1 MNSQI
6 EKNKKSS
13 LQDAKVVAL
22 CINELILWRI
32 ILSEQFRILTARQH
46 VRERIGMYMGSSSQ
60 EKIERFVLGKWSTAS
75 YVPAL
80 SKMVDE
86 ILDNSI
92 DEAIRTQFKFANKI
106 DVSVKNGVIVV
117 RDNGRGIPQ
126 DEIHDEASGDKIL
139 RPVAAWTRVN
149 AGTSFD
155 DERVTIG
162 TNGVGSAATNFLSA
176 KFVGRTWQNG
186 NRVEVRCK
194 NGGEITGDIKIT
206 EIDDKSSGTEVSFVP
221 DYSLFEVDSLDDL
234 DTIALIEDRM
244 ISLQMAFPE
253 IAFSFNRRRIKVN
266 DLKKYAKLFVGDDG
280 DFVLDKTENLSFFY
294 APSED
299 GFRSNSFVNGVNTR
313 QGGTY
318 VDFLTNGV
326 LEELGTMIKR
336 KHKIEV
342 AKSTI
347 KNGLTFVMF
356 ARNFV
361 NPKFDSQTKER
372 LTNPMTNV
380 RDHSVE
386 SGSKEFAFI
395 ARKIMS
401 MESIIDP
408 IIEAQLAKKIAADK
422 RAANAAQK
430 KLRKVKVAKHISANK
445 DDATLK
451 IVEGD
456 SAMGFLLKVRDAN
469 KVGAYP
475 LRGVI
480 QNTWDMKPADV
491 LKNKELS
498 ELISVLGLDIT
509 NPNSVDDMAYKYIA
523 TLTDADHDGIGHI
536 SPLLIAF
543 FYKFWP
549 RLLTEK
555 KVKITR
561 TPIMISTKGKDVK
574 WFYTY
579 EEVSEFKQ
587 NNNGWKH
594 RYIKGL
600 GSLQETEYDQIINK
614 PVYDTVTVDDAKTF
628 EMMFGKNSQL
638 RKDYMMA

>member
-1 MNSQI
+1 M
-6 EKNKKSS
+6 
-13 LQDAKVVAL
+13 
-22 CINELILWRI
+22 
-32 ILSEQFRILTARQH
+32 SEDFRILTARQH
-46 VRERIGMYMGSSSQ
+46 VRERIGMYMGSSSK
-60 EKIERFVLGKWSTAS
+60 EDIERFVMGEWKTSY

-86 ILDNSI
+86 ILDNAI
-92 DEAIRTQFKFANKI
+92 DEAIRTNFKFANKI
-106 DVSVKNGVIVV
+106 DVSVKNGVVV
-117 RDNGRGIPQ
+117 VTDNGRGIPQ
-126 DEIHDEASGDKIL
+126 DEIFDEASGDKIL

-162 TNGVGSAATNFLSA
+162 TNGVGSAATNFLSS
-176 KFVGRTWQNG
+176 KFVGKTWCKG
-186 NRVEVRCK
+186 KRVEVRCK
-194 NGGEITGDIKIT
+194 DGGDSIDVQVKTG
-206 EIDDKSSGTEVSFVP
+206 IDGSGTEVSFVP
-221 DYSLFEVDSLDDL
+221 DYSLFEVEDLDAL
-234 DTIALIEDRM
+234 DTIALVEDRM
-244 ISLQMAFPE
+244 LNLQMAFPE
-253 IAFSFNRRRIKVN
+253 IAFSFNKRRIKVN
-266 DLKKYAKLFVGDDG
+266 DLKKYAKLFVGEEG
-280 DFVLDKTENLSFFY
+280 EFIIEKTENLSFFY
-294 APSED
+294 ASSED

-326 LEELGTMIKR
+326 LDELGTMIKR

-356 ARNFV
+356 ARNFT

-372 LTNPMTNV
+372 LTNPMSNV
-380 RDHSVE
+380 REHTIEAGIKDAAS
-386 SGSKEFAFI
+386 I
-395 ARKIMS
+395 ARKILNTP
-401 MESIIDP
+401 SIIDP
-408 IIEAQLAKKIAADK
+408 IVEAQLAKKIAADR
-422 RAANAAQK
+422 RAATLAQK
-430 KLRKVKVAKHISANK
+430 KLRKVKVAKHISANR

-456 SAMGFLLKVRDAN
+456 SAMGFLLKVRDPN

-480 QNTWDMKPADV
+480 MNTWDMKPADV

-498 ELISVLGLDIT
+498 ELVSVLGLDIT
-509 NPNSVDDMAYKYIA
+509 NPNSIDDMTYKHIA
-523 TLTDADHDGIGHI
+523 ILTDADHDGIGHI

-549 RLLTEK
+549 RLLLEK

-561 TPIMISTKGKDVK
+561 TPIMISTKAKSVK
-574 WFYTY
+574 WFYAY
-579 EEVSEFKQ
+579 EEASEFKSNQ
-587 NNNGWKH
+587 SGWKH

-600 GSLQETEYDQIINK
+600 GSLQEDEYSTIINQ

-628 EMMFGKNSQL
+628 EMMFGKESQL

>member
-1 MNSQI
+1 M
-6 EKNKKSS
+6 
-13 LQDAKVVAL
+13 
-22 CINELILWRI
+22 
-32 ILSEQFRILTARQH
+32 SEDFRILTARQH
-46 VRERIGMYMGSSSQ
+46 VRERIGMYMGSSSK
-60 EKIERFVLGKWSTAS
+60 EDIERFVMGEWKTSY

-86 ILDNSI
+86 ILDNAI
-92 DEAIRTQFKFANKI
+92 DEAIRTNFKFANKI
-106 DVSVKNGVIVV
+106 DVSVKNGVVV
-117 RDNGRGIPQ
+117 VTDNGRGIPQ
-126 DEIHDEASGDKIL
+126 DEIFDEASGDKIL

-162 TNGVGSAATNFLSA
+162 TNGVGSAATNFLSS
-176 KFVGRTWQNG
+176 KFVGKTWCKG
-186 NRVEVRCK
+186 KRVEVRCK
-194 NGGEITGDIKIT
+194 NGGDDVDVSVKTG
-206 EIDDKSSGTEVSFVP
+206 IDGSGTEVSFVP
-221 DYSLFEVDSLDDL
+221 DYSLFEVEDLDAL
-234 DTIALIEDRM
+234 DTIALVEDRM
-244 ISLQMAFPE
+244 LNLQMAFPE
-253 IAFSFNRRRIKVN
+253 IAFSFNKRRIKVN
-266 DLKKYAKLFVGDDG
+266 DLKKYAKLFVGEEG
-280 DFVLDKTENLSFFY
+280 EFIIEKTENLSFFY
-294 APSED
+294 ASSED

-326 LEELGTMIKR
+326 LDELGTMIKR

-356 ARNFV
+356 ARNFT

-372 LTNPMTNV
+372 LTNPMSNV
-380 RDHSVE
+380 REHTIEAGIKDAAS
-386 SGSKEFAFI
+386 I
-395 ARKIMS
+395 ARKILNTP
-401 MESIIDP
+401 SIIDP
-408 IIEAQLAKKIAADK
+408 IVEAQLAKKIAADR
-422 RAANAAQK
+422 RAATLAQK
-430 KLRKVKVAKHISANK
+430 KLRKVKVAKHISANR

-456 SAMGFLLKVRDAN
+456 SAMGFLLKVRDPN

-480 QNTWDMKPADV
+480 MNTWDMKPADV

-498 ELISVLGLDIT
+498 ELVSVLGLDIT
-509 NPNSVDDMAYKYIA
+509 DPNSIDDMTYKHIA
-523 TLTDADHDGIGHI
+523 ILTDADHDGIGHI

-549 RLLTEK
+549 RLLLEK

-561 TPIMISTKGKDVK
+561 TPIMISTKAKSVK
-574 WFYTY
+574 WFYAY
-579 EEVSEFKQ
+579 EEASEFKSNQ
-587 NNNGWKH
+587 SGWKH

-600 GSLQETEYDQIINK
+600 GSLQEDEYSTIINQ

-628 EMMFGKNSQL
+628 EMMFGKESQL

>member
-1 MNSQI
+1 M
-6 EKNKKSS
+6 
-13 LQDAKVVAL
+13 
-22 CINELILWRI
+22 
-32 ILSEQFRILTARQH
+32 SEDFKILTARQH
-46 VRERIGMYMGSSSQ
+46 VRERIGMYMGSSAQ
-60 EKIERFVLGKWSTAS
+60 EQVERFVLGTWTNAT

-80 SKMVDE
+80 SKMIDE

-92 DEAIRTQFKFANKI
+92 DEAIRTNFKYANKI
-106 DVSVKNGVIVV
+106 NVSVDNNKVTIS
-117 RDNGRGIPQ
+117 DNGRGIPQ
-126 DEIHDEASGDKIL
+126 ELVYDETTDSKIA
-139 RPVAAWTRVN
+139 RATAAWTRVN

-155 DERVTIG
+155 DNRVTIG

-176 KFVGRTWQNG
+176 KFVGKTWSNG
-186 NRVEVRCK
+186 TMLTVECK
-194 NGGEITGDIKIT
+194 NGAEDIREKNT
-206 EIDDKSSGTEVSFVP
+206 PKEGNGTEVWFTP
-221 DYSLFEVDSLDDL
+221 DFDLFEVDSLSEL
-234 DTIALIEDRM
+234 DTIALIEDRL

-253 IAFSFNRRRIKVN
+253 IAFSFNRKRIKVN
-266 DLKKYAKLFVGDDG
+266 NLKKYSELFAEDAIIE
-280 DFVLDKTENLSFFY
+280 KTEDLSFFIGS
-294 APSED
+294 SED
-299 GFRSNSFVNGVNTR
+299 GFRTNSFVNGVNTR

-318 VDFLTNGV
+318 VDFIVNGIV
-326 LEELGTMIKR
+326 DELVTMIKR

-342 AKSTI
+342 VKSTI

-356 ARNFV
+356 ARNFT

-380 RDHSVE
+380 RDHAVA
-386 SGSKEFAFI
+386 SGIKDALFF
-395 ARKIMS
+395 ARKILNTP
-401 MESIIDP
+401 SIIDP

-422 RAANAAQK
+422 RAATLAQK
-430 KLRKVKVAKHISANK
+430 SLRKVKVAKHIAANQS
-445 DDATLK
+445 DATLK

-480 QNTWDMKPADV
+480 MNTWDMKPADV

-498 ELISVLGLDIT
+498 ELVAVLGLDIN
-509 NPNSVDDMAYKYIA
+509 NPNSVDNMTYENIA

-555 KVKITR
+555 RVKITR
-561 TPIMISTKGKDVK
+561 TPIMISVKGKEVK
-574 WFYTY
+574 WFYNY
-579 EEVSEFKQ
+579 EDASQFKSEQ
-587 NNNGWKH
+587 SGWKH

-600 GSLQETEYDQIINK
+600 GSLTEDEYDTIINK
-614 PVYDTVTVDDAKTF
+614 PQYDTVTVDDASIF
-628 EMMFGKNSQL
+628 QMMFGRDSQL
-638 RKDYMMA
+638 RKDFMFQ

>member
-1 MNSQI
+1 MG
-6 EKNKKSS
+6 EWKKA
-13 LQDAKVVAL
+13 D
-22 CINELILWRI
+22 
-32 ILSEQFRILTARQH
+32 
-46 VRERIGMYMGSSSQ
+46 
-60 EKIERFVLGKWSTAS
+60 

-92 DEAIRTQFKFANKI
+92 DEAIRTKFKHANKI
-106 DVSVKNGVIVV
+106 DVSVKNGVVV
-117 RDNGRGIPQ
+117 VTDNGRGIPQ
-126 DEIHDEASGDKIL
+126 DEIFDEASGDKIL

-162 TNGVGSAATNFLSA
+162 TNGVGSAATNFLSS
-176 KFVGRTWQNG
+176 KFVGKTWSAG
-186 NRVEVRCK
+186 KRVEVRCK
-194 NGGEITGDIKIT
+194 NGGDSVDVQIKQGI
-206 EIDDKSSGTEVSFVP
+206 EGSGTEVSFVP
-221 DYSLFEVDSLDDL
+221 DYTLFEIDDLDSLD
-234 DTIALIEDRM
+234 TVSLIEDRM

-253 IAFSFNRRRIKVN
+253 IAFSFNKRRIKVN
-266 DLKKYAKLFVGDDG
+266 DLKKYAKLFVGDEGEFIVEKSED
-280 DFVLDKTENLSFFY
+280 LAFFY

-318 VDFLTNGV
+318 VDFLTNAV
-326 LEELGTMIKR
+326 LEDLGAMIKR

-356 ARNFV
+356 ARNFT

-372 LTNPMTNV
+372 LTNPMSNV
-380 RDHSVE
+380 REHALAAGIKE
-386 SGSKEFAFI
+386 SDAI
-395 ARKIMS
+395 ARKILNS
-401 MESIIDP
+401 PTIIDP
-408 IIEAQLAKKIAADK
+408 IIEAQLAKKIAADR
-422 RAANAAQK
+422 RAATLAQK
-430 KLRKVKVAKHISANK
+430 KLRKVKVAKHISANR

-456 SAMGFLLKVRDAN
+456 SAMGFLLKVRDPN

-480 QNTWDMKPADV
+480 MNTWDMKPADV

-509 NPNSVDDMAYKYIA
+509 NPNSVDYMTYKHIA
-523 TLTDADHDGIGHI
+523 ILTDADHDGIGHI

-549 RLLTEK
+549 RLLLEK

-561 TPIMISTKGKDVK
+561 TPIMISSKAKDVK
-574 WFYTY
+574 WFYAY
-579 EEVSEFKQ
+579 EEASKFKSDQ
-587 NNNGWKH
+587 AGWKH

-600 GSLQETEYDQIINK
+600 GSLQEDEYSTIINE

-628 EMMFGKNSQL
+628 EMMFGKDSQL

>member
-1 MNSQI
+1 MA
-6 EKNKKSS
+6 E
-13 LQDAKVVAL
+13 D
-22 CINELILWRI
+22 
-32 ILSEQFRILTARQH
+32 FRILTARQH
-46 VRERIGMYMGSSSQ
+46 VRERIGMYMGSSSK
-60 EKIERFVLGKWSTAS
+60 EEIERFVMGEWKKAD

-92 DEAIRTQFKFANKI
+92 DEAIRTKFKYANKI
-106 DVSVKNGVIVV
+106 DVSVKNGVVV
-117 RDNGRGIPQ
+117 VTDNGRGIPQ
-126 DEIHDEASGDKIL
+126 DEIFDEASGDKIL

-162 TNGVGSAATNFLSA
+162 TNGVGSAATNFLSS
-176 KFVGRTWQNG
+176 KFVGKTWSAG
-186 NRVEVRCK
+186 KRVEVRCK
-194 NGGEITGDIKIT
+194 NGGDSVDVQIKQGI
-206 EIDDKSSGTEVSFVP
+206 EGSGTEVSFVP
-221 DYSLFEVDSLDDL
+221 DYTLFEIDDLDSLD
-234 DTIALIEDRM
+234 TVSLIEDRM

-253 IAFSFNRRRIKVN
+253 IAFSFNKRRIKVN
-266 DLKKYAKLFVGDDG
+266 DLKKYAKLFVGDEGEFIVEKSED
-280 DFVLDKTENLSFFY
+280 LAFFY

-318 VDFLTNGV
+318 VDFLTNAV
-326 LEELGTMIKR
+326 LEDLGAMIKR

-356 ARNFV
+356 ARNFT

-372 LTNPMTNV
+372 LTNPMSNV
-380 RDHSVE
+380 REHALAAGIKE
-386 SGSKEFAFI
+386 SDAI
-395 ARKIMS
+395 ARKILNS
-401 MESIIDP
+401 PTIIDP
-408 IIEAQLAKKIAADK
+408 IIEAQLAKKIAADR
-422 RAANAAQK
+422 RAATLAQK
-430 KLRKVKVAKHISANK
+430 KLRKVKVAKHISANR

-456 SAMGFLLKVRDAN
+456 SAMGFLLKVRDPN

-480 QNTWDMKPADV
+480 MNTWDMKPADV

-509 NPNSVDDMAYKYIA
+509 NPNSVDYMTYKHIA
-523 TLTDADHDGIGHI
+523 ILTDADHDGIGHI

-549 RLLTEK
+549 RLLLEK

-561 TPIMISTKGKDVK
+561 TPIMISSKAKDVK
-574 WFYTY
+574 WFYAY
-579 EEVSEFKQ
+579 EEASKFKSDQ
-587 NNNGWKH
+587 AGWKH

-600 GSLQETEYDQIINK
+600 GSLQEDEYSTIINE

-628 EMMFGKNSQL
+628 EMMFGKDSQL

>member
-1 MNSQI
+1 M
-6 EKNKKSS
+6 
-13 LQDAKVVAL
+13 
-22 CINELILWRI
+22 
-32 ILSEQFRILTARQH
+32 SEDFRILTARQH
-46 VRERIGMYMGSSSQ
+46 VRERIGMYMGSSSK
-60 EKIERFVLGKWSTAS
+60 EDIERFVMGEWKTSY

-86 ILDNSI
+86 ILDNAI
-92 DEAIRTQFKFANKI
+92 DEAIRTNFKFANKI
-106 DVSVKNGVIVV
+106 DVSVKNGVVV
-117 RDNGRGIPQ
+117 VTDNGRGIPQ
-126 DEIHDEASGDKIL
+126 DEIFDEASGDKIL

-162 TNGVGSAATNFLSA
+162 TNGVGSAATNFLSS
-176 KFVGRTWQNG
+176 KFVGKTWCKG
-186 NRVEVRCK
+186 KRVEVRCK
-194 NGGEITGDIKIT
+194 NGGDDVDVQVKTG
-206 EIDDKSSGTEVSFVP
+206 IDGSGTEVSFVP
-221 DYSLFEVDSLDDL
+221 DYSLFEVEDLDAL
-234 DTIALIEDRM
+234 DTIALVEDRM

-253 IAFSFNRRRIKVN
+253 IAFSFNKRRIKVN
-266 DLKKYAKLFVGDDG
+266 DLKKYAKLFVGEEG
-280 DFVLDKTENLSFFY
+280 EFIIEKTENLSFFY
-294 APSED
+294 ASSED

-326 LEELGTMIKR
+326 LDELGTMIKR

-356 ARNFV
+356 ARNFT

-372 LTNPMTNV
+372 LTNPMSNV
-380 RDHSVE
+380 REHTIEAGIKDAAS
-386 SGSKEFAFI
+386 I
-395 ARKIMS
+395 ARKILNTP
-401 MESIIDP
+401 SIIDP
-408 IIEAQLAKKIAADK
+408 IVEAQLAKKIAADR
-422 RAANAAQK
+422 RAATLAQK
-430 KLRKVKVAKHISANK
+430 KLRKVKVAKHISANR

-456 SAMGFLLKVRDAN
+456 SAMGFLLKVRDPN

-480 QNTWDMKPADV
+480 MNTWDMKPADV

-498 ELISVLGLDIT
+498 ELVSVLGLDIT
-509 NPNSVDDMAYKYIA
+509 NPNSIDDMTYKHIA
-523 TLTDADHDGIGHI
+523 ILTDADHDGIGHI

-549 RLLTEK
+549 RLLLEK

-561 TPIMISTKGKDVK
+561 TPIMISTKAKSVK
-574 WFYTY
+574 WFYAY
-579 EEVSEFKQ
+579 EEASEFKSNQ
-587 NNNGWKH
+587 SGWKH

-600 GSLQETEYDQIINK
+600 GSLQEDEYSTIINQ

-628 EMMFGKNSQL
+628 EMMFGKESQL